1 MRPIR
6 TRKSPIAPRSFILAA
21 GLFLFVPAVARPLL
35 AQEVLNEA
43 LVVQRARSHASG
55 AVMGR
60 ASRSAADASE
70 RGAGALPN
78 PSVAWQRETV
88 GDGGPVQDTF
98 LVTVPLALV
107 RPSAQRALAT
117 SDAEMLRAEAELEES
132 AAVGQAL
139 ALWFEWQLV
148 TREAQILEQELASFE
163 DAARTLERRSAAGGA
178 SGYEA
183 ARVKLELETCKS
195 RLHTARANLDGIRAR
210 LASVLN
216 LSSTEFRADAK
227 LDLRPLPPA
236 DQLIAR
242 AMTSRRHVVH
252 ARRAAAAANTARDR
266 SDKLWIPDVSVHAGL
281 NAVRDDSTRY
291 GYVAGLSVDIPLFSR
306 GQEMTAQADAKHALA
321 SARATTWEREV
332 RAKVVEAHAA
342 HEAARD
348 ELQRFRAAAV
358 PHATILV
365 HAARS
370 GYREGARSV
379 VELLDAER
387 AYASIAQTELA
398 ITARGKQAEL
408 RLRMAT
414 GAW

>member
-1 MRPIR
+1 MRPTR
-6 TRKSPIAPRSFILAA
+6 TRKSPIDPRSFILAA
-21 GLFLFVPAVARPLL
+21 GLFLIAAVARPLL

-43 LVVQRARSHASG
+43 RVVQRARSHATG

-78 PSVAWQRETV
+78 PSVAWERETV

-98 LVTVPLALV
+98 QVTVPLALV
-107 RPSAQRALAT
+107 RPSAERALA
-117 SDAEMLRAEAELEES
+117 SSNAEMLRADAELAES

-148 TREAQILEQELASFE
+148 TREAQLLEEEQASFE
-163 DAARTLERRSAAGGA
+163 EAARTLDRRSAAGGA

-195 RLHTARANLDGIRAR
+195 RLHATRANLDGLRAR
-210 LASVLN
+210 LAAVLN
-216 LSSTEFRADAK
+216 LPSPEFRAEAE
-227 LDLRPLPPA
+227 LALRPLPPA

-252 ARRAAAAANTARDR
+252 AQRAATAANTARDR
-266 SDKLWIPDVSVHAGL
+266 SSRLWVPDVSVHAGL
-281 NAVRDDSTRY
+281 NAVRDDGTHY
-291 GYVAGLSVDIPLFSR
+291 GYVAGLSVDIPVFSR
-306 GQEMTAQADAKHALA
+306 GQELQARADAQHALA

-332 RAKVVEAHAA
+332 RAQVVEAHAA
-342 HEAARD
+342 HEAARN
-348 ELQRFRAAAV
+348 ELQRFRAAAM
-358 PHATILV
+358 PHARVLV
-365 HAARS
+365 QAARS

-387 AYASIAQTELA
+387 AYATVAQTELA

>member
-1 MRPIR
+1 MRPTR
-6 TRKSPIAPRSFILAA
+6 TRKSPIDPRSFVLAA
-21 GLFLFVPAVARPLL
+21 GLFLIVAAVARPLL

-43 LVVQRARSHASG
+43 RVAQRARSHATG

-78 PSVAWQRETV
+78 PSVAWERETV
-88 GDGGPVQDTF
+88 GNGGPVQDTF
-98 LVTVPLALV
+98 QVTVPLALV
-107 RPSAQRALAT
+107 RPSAERALA
-117 SDAEMLRAEAELEES
+117 SSNAEMLRADAELAES

-148 TREAQILEQELASFE
+148 TREAQILEEQKASFE
-163 DAARTLERRSAAGGA
+163 EAARTLERRSAAGGA

-195 RLHTARANLDGIRAR
+195 RLHATRANLDGLRAM

-216 LSSTEFRADAK
+216 LPSPEFRAEAE
-227 LDLRPLPPA
+227 LALRPLPPA

-252 ARRAAAAANTARDR
+252 ARRAATAADTARDR
-266 SDKLWIPDVSVHAGL
+266 SSRLWVPDVSVHAGL
-281 NAVRDDSTRY
+281 NAVRDDSTHY
-291 GYVAGLSVDIPLFSR
+291 GYVAGLSVDIPVFSR
-306 GQEMTAQADAKHALA
+306 GQELQARADAQHAIA

-332 RAKVVEAHAA
+332 RAQVAEAHAA
-342 HEAARD
+342 HEAARN
-348 ELQRFRAAAV
+348 ELQRFRAAAM
-358 PHATILV
+358 PHATVLV
-365 HAARS
+365 QAARS

-387 AYASIAQTELA
+387 AYATVAQTELA